1 MAHYK
6 PSGLPES
13 NPTRAEGIL
22 ADLHLDLPL
31 LTGLLLLCSL
41 GLLVL
46 YSASGQDMA
55 VIERQ
60 LIRLGLAFVVMVAV
74 AQVRP
79 STLRR
84 WAPWLFG
91 IGILMLIAV
100 LLAGQVGKGAQRW
113 LNLGFFRFQPSEMVK
128 LAVPM
133 MIAWFLA
140 EKSLPPR
147 WSRLAIAGVMIFI
160 PVLLIARQPDLGTSL
175 LVASA
180 GIFVLFMAGLSW
192 RFIGGMVLTAIP

>member
-6 PSGLPES
+6 PSGLRES

-31 LTGLLLLCSL
+31 LTGLLLLCGF
-41 GLLVL
+41 GLMVL

-60 LIRLGLAFVVMVAV
+60 LIRLGVAFTVMITV
-74 AQVRP
+74 AQIRP

-91 IGILMLIAV
+91 AGILMLVAV

-113 LNLGFFRFQPSEMVK
+113 LNLGLFRFQPSEMVK

-147 WSRLAIAGVMIFI
+147 WSRLAIAGIMILI

-192 RFIGGMVLTAIP
+192 RFIGGM